1 MYQPRAVPDSQ
12 DDPAFGVRRVPSLPS
27 PEKRGAAL
35 GPTQGQVDARRNLS
49 VSAEIVSAETFA
61 LWCDATRVE
70 SVDDCLAKSGQ
81 SALRLV
87 PVHHS
92 DPETADFC
100 EGARE
105 RSRVDHHVYC
115 YEFPIGSYWPII
127 RELKMHRSRA
137 TLDPR
142 VPSHLINPSYHP
154 GVSPSY
160 AVRAGLVP
168 PKTVESLET
177 SPVLLSDDQV
187 DERLDRLPRTLRDA
201 LYPFQLDGVRYG
213 LARGGRCLIA
223 DQMGGQDDPGAGAR
237 RVFPGR
243 RPASGG
249 GSREHARHVGA
260 GG

>member
-12 DDPAFGVRRVPSLPS
+12 DDPAFGRVPSLPS

-105 RSRVDHHVYC
+105 RSRAVDHHDVR

-127 RELKMHRSRA
+127 RELKMHARARLSIRASPPTSSTRRTTPASPRRGRDRAGARPAEDGTSPSRH
-137 TLDPR
+137 LR
-142 VPSHLINPSYHP
+142 VPLRTIRWTS
-154 GVSPSY
+154 
-160 AVRAGLVP
+160 AW
-168 PKTVESLET
+168 TVCLERSAT
-177 SPVLLSDDQV
+177 RSI
-187 DERLDRLPRTLRDA
+187 
-201 LYPFQLDGVRYG
+201 PFSWTGCVT
-213 LARGGRCLIA
+213 
-223 DQMGGQDDPGAGAR
+223 AGAR
-237 RVFPGR
+237 RQMSRGGRDGRGQDASRSWPARVSGR